1 MNIRNLLGGASA
13 ALIALISLAQAQT
26 GTVTNHAFA
35 IGKGPGVTGYTSLPC
50 ALAQLPVGQ
59 TSADPIC
66 QTITGDVTIS
76 AGGVTAIGTAK
87 VTAGMIAGMTSAQLR
102 TILSDEVG
110 TGSAYFV
117 GGALGTPA
125 SATLT
130 NATGLPLTTGIT
142 GNLPVTNL
150 NSGTGASASTFW
162 RGDGTWATPAGGGG
176 GAPAIIGLNNHSLA
190 ASASAGALTIAL
202 KDANGADPTA
212 GSAVTAYFRNA
223 TAATGSLATLTIS
236 AATSLTVPSGATL
249 GVSSSTAFRLWV
261 VLFNDAGTARLGVIN
276 CSDTSNIYQ
285 LNERLSSSTAVSSSA
300 NSGGIFYTGSAV
312 TSAAYVI
319 VGYVEWSPSG
329 VTSGT
334 WTTTNLLY
342 AQPFGFGVK
351 RPGEVVQSASMTS
364 TTSTATTSSTFQPSN
379 VTKSIT
385 PTSAANIIRAQANF
399 SLLSSGSGTV
409 ATGQL
414 GRNSNSNM
422 FGNFGVAN
430 SSTGAI
436 YSGPTC
442 LGWDKP
448 NSTSLTTYTLYLK
461 STDNVTNTT
470 VSPNSYP
477 SLLELQEIMD

>member
-1 MNIRNLLGGASA
+1 MRFLKVLIA
-13 ALIALISLAQAQT
+13 ALVLSSPALAQT

-190 ASASAGALTIAL
+190 ASASAGALTISL

-223 TAATGSLATLTIS
+223 TAATGSLATLTVS
-236 AATSLTVPSGATL
+236 AATSMTVPSHRPHSGYGSFYLMTL
-249 GVSSSTAFRLWV
+249 VRLV
-261 VLFNDAGTARLGVIN
+261 
-276 CSDTSNIYQ
+276 
-285 LNERLSSSTAVSSSA
+285 
-300 NSGGIFYTGSAV
+300 
-312 TSAAYVI
+312 
-319 VGYVEWSPSG
+319 
-329 VTSGT
+329 
-334 WTTTNLLY
+334 
-342 AQPFGFGVK
+342 
-351 RPGEVVQSASMTS
+351 
-364 TTSTATTSSTFQPSN
+364 
-379 VTKSIT
+379 
-385 PTSAANIIRAQANF
+385 
-399 SLLSSGSGTV
+399 
-409 ATGQL
+409 
-414 GRNSNSNM
+414 
-422 FGNFGVAN
+422 
-430 SSTGAI
+430 
-436 YSGPTC
+436 
-442 LGWDKP
+442 
-448 NSTSLTTYTLYLK
+448 
-461 STDNVTNTT
+461 
-470 VSPNSYP
+470 
-477 SLLELQEIMD
+477 